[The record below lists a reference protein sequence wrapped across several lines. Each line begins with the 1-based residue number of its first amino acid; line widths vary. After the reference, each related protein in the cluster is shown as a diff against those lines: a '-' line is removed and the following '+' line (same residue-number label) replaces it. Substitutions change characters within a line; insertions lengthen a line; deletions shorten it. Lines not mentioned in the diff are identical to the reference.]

1 MLKRELG
8 NTGEEVTVIGL
19 GCWQLGQEWTG
30 MDDDKKSIELVHKAY
45 DLGVNFFDVAPVYGF
60 GHAEKVLG
68 QAIADRRE
76 DVFIASKVGLRWDD
90 QKNIVRNLSPESI
103 RKEIED
109 SLKRLDTDYI
119 DLYQMHWPDPNTPIQ
134 ETMEELSKLK
144 EEGKIRYI
152 GASNFNVPLLEQA
165 SAVEEIVSNQVL
177 YSILD
182 QNSEHYHGLPLI
194 YRTRDEIMPYAEKTG
209 MSVIPYS
216 PVCQGMLT
224 DSFDLSKLDE
234 GDVRYANPELW
245 NEKCEENYRK
255 VQEIKKIAEKYDK
268 PLAQLAFNWLRKQ
281 DEITSIIA
289 GVTKIY
295 QIEDNVA
302 SVEWEL
308 SDEDMDKIDEI
319 MLDKEL

>member
-1 MLKRELG
+1 MVLAMQK
-8 NTGEEVTVIGL
+8 
-19 GCWQLGQEWTG
+19 
-30 MDDDKKSIELVHKAY
+30 
-45 DLGVNFFDVAPVYGF
+45 
-60 GHAEKVLG
+60 KVLG
-68 QAIADRRE
+68 EAVSDRRE

-90 QKNIVRNLSPESI
+90 QKNIVRNLSSESI
-103 RKEIED
+103 REEIEN

-119 DLYQMHWPDPNTPIQ
+119 DLYQMHWPDLNTPIQ

-224 DSFDLSKLDE
+224 DSFDMSKLEE

-319 MLDKEL
+319 MLNKE